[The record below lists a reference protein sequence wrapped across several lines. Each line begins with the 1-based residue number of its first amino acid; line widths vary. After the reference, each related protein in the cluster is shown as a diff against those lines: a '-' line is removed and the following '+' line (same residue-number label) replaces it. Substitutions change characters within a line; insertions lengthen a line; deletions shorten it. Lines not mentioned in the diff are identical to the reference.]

1 MEDGVVA
8 AAKTARRPPGFLL
21 PLLISHLILMFIMFM
36 IYATCICMQQ
46 KKKKG
51 KEITRAKEENQRL
64 SKEEKDVDDALPFSF
79 YKE

>member
-8 AAKTARRPPGFLL
+8 AAKTAGRPPSLFL
-21 PLLISHLILMFIMFM
+21 PLLISHLILMFNM
-36 IYATCICMQQ
+36 IYATCVCMQQ

-51 KEITRAKEENQRL
+51 KGITQAKEEIQHL
-64 SKEEKDVDDALPFSF
+64 SKEEKDVVDAFPFSF